1 MQSNL
6 HLTQHMTPTELL
18 NAIEYVNT
26 RKSRMDY
33 LESVKSRLRDIESS
47 KRPPT
52 AKILDLMS
60 CAIDYTPSAPEVQMT
75 IRFIHRIKD
84 YHEREWLFEYMLLH
98 TEKNTA
104 IGAATHI
111 STFRHMAQNFYSN
124 GFIQSYVRMRRREET
139 ERSLWQE
146 EREKVRNADKAARD
160 AGSTQCTTMSQKQV
174 MQSFVSADERSV
186 TVNVSSASV
195 ESHGS
200 AIGSLIRETQFQH
213 AIVNITDGEVI
224 PQQGAVAYNIENL
237 STQQLLEV
245 HDNSGSVSITTS

>member
-1 MQSNL
+1 
-6 HLTQHMTPTELL
+6 MTPNEILDATEYA
-18 NAIEYVNT
+18 NI
-26 RKSRMDY
+26 RKSIMDY
-33 LESVKSRLRDIESS
+33 FESVKSRLRDIESS

-52 AKILDLMS
+52 EKILDLMS

-98 TEKNTA
+98 AENYTA

-139 ERSLWQE
+139 ERSLWQ

>member
-1 MQSNL
+1 
-6 HLTQHMTPTELL
+6 MTPNELL

-52 AKILDLMS
+52 EKILDLMS

-98 TEKNTA
+98 AENYTA

-111 STFRHMAQNFYSN
+111 STFRDMAQYFYSD
-124 GFIQSYVRMRRREET
+124 GFIQCYVRMRRDES
-139 ERSLWQE
+139 ERSLWQ